1 MMVRR
6 WFVKQLVAT
15 IYKIYKGIQELKNI
29 KDVGRV
35 RQKGGGRR
43 SYQVTQAGILE
54 ALDNLV
60 GPTSKGDAE
69 NPLKWPRQSGRDL
82 AEAMTE
88 QGYNIGKTTLGVYAS
103 WFRL

>member
-60 GPTSKGDAE
+60 DPTSKGDAE
-69 NPLKWPRQSGRDL
+69 NPLKWPR
-82 AEAMTE
+82 
-88 QGYNIGKTTLGVYAS
+88 
-103 WFRL
+103 